1 MKRSEVGTGNK
12 AGQWLTYIYFKY
24 YPYCASSEERVI
36 ITLRLQEN
44 PFIHS
49 GNLSSAALYSYS
61 LFRLSPRR
69 FIKYFNV
76 QSRKERGTRNSC
88 APSSR
93 ILGLPSFAKFINT
106 PDNKNRESK
115 RKNKLYIIYFVTL
128 PATISNYSFKEPG
141 SPPRDSSHEDS
152 RVSRDYCPIIQV
164 SLNRFV
170 WQNWLQFRNGPF
182 PVNSSWIRKPQRTF
196 TTLDD

>member
-88 APSSR
+88 
-93 ILGLPSFAKFINT
+93 LLPYPWPAFFRQTKFINT

-141 SPPRDSSHEDS
+141 SPPRDPSHEDS

>member
-1 MKRSEVGTGNK
+1 M
-12 AGQWLTYIYFKY
+12 ATYPRPPSIRIHYF
-24 YPYCASSEERVI
+24 AS
-36 ITLRLQEN
+36 LL
-44 PFIHS
+44 
-49 GNLSSAALYSYS
+49 AALLSISTCKAVKKGEQLRALLPYPWPAF
-61 LFRLSPRR
+61 FR
-69 FIKYFNV
+69 
-76 QSRKERGTRNSC
+76 ET
-88 APSSR
+88 
-93 ILGLPSFAKFINT
+93 KFINT